1 MGLLKTLIDAT
12 YPFRMKF
19 SEITGVGI
27 SVIENEGKVAAPID
41 FYTLSMI
48 LNTGH
53 EISFERY
60 RGKKL
65 LLVNV
70 AGKCGFTPQYTALEK
85 LYQNESELEILGFP
99 SNDFGNQEPG
109 TDKDIARFCELNY
122 GVSFPLFSKSNVKG
136 PGKNAVFNWLT
147 DKTQNGW
154 NEQEPKWNFY
164 KYLIDERGNLEKWAS
179 SSVEP
184 EELLR

>member
-1 MGLLKTLIDAT
+1 MGILKTIIDAT

-19 SEITGVGI
+19 SEITGIGI
-27 SVIENEGKVAAPID
+27 NVIENTGNISAPVD
-41 FYTLSMI
+41 FYSLNMV

-65 LLVNV
+65 LIVNV
-70 AGKCGFTPQYTALEK
+70 AGNCGYTPQYTALEK
-85 LYQNESELEILGFP
+85 LYQNENELEILGFP

-109 TDKDIARFCELNY
+109 EDKEIARFCELNY
-122 GVSFPLFSKSNVKG
+122 GVSFPLFTKSHVSGSK
-136 PGKNAVFNWLT
+136 KNAVFKWLT
-147 DKTQNGW
+147 DKNQNGW
-154 NEQEPKWNFY
+154 NNEAPKWNFY
-164 KYLIDERGNLEKWAS
+164 KYLIDEKGNLEKMAS

-184 EELLR
+184 GEMI